1 MVGVPSIRISLAVPG
16 STAVAADWRETAVV
30 VVTGWLG
37 PLCSRRVVA
46 GGWGA
51 AKRKGLSGTGST
63 ASGASVSASSALMT
77 ARGALAFVVVVIDGR
92 VAAIGSDVVAGSA
105 AEEVALH
112 GDAAGDRARREAS
125 VAASDQPSVASKAE
139 AGVWVDLGLPTS
151 SLAEGA
157 SGTRTS
163 FLVELKASSRK
174 ILLSVR
180 VSQSVILRVIRS

>member
-1 MVGVPSIRISLAVPG
+1 M
-16 STAVAADWRETAVV
+16 
-30 VVTGWLG
+30 
-37 PLCSRRVVA
+37 
-46 GGWGA
+46 
-51 AKRKGLSGTGST
+51 
-63 ASGASVSASSALMT
+63 
-77 ARGALAFVVVVIDGR
+77 VVVIDGR

-112 GDAAGDRARREAS
+112 GDAAGDRARREAT